1 MVRASCTVNLNQ
13 KVTDMVETYKRDPE
27 QAKRILMATTDD
39 SGRLRSM
46 FVRIKADGEA
56 LSELIEAAA
65 LSCILRAVL
74 HGDVN
79 SATILV
85 TNTLHAGVDR
95 SRAVANWLQLHGPMT
110 WEAKSGGFKLNRQV
124 QATKREQYD
133 KDPEAFKSRLINA
146 GSGPFYVLTKPS
158 KPVSFNLFGKLQAVI
173 KQAHAIQ
180 NGERNV
186 DGKVDIRGLDVADN
200 FLREMER
207 ALRIGDTDASARK
220 AKADDD
226 TPYAIEDQSDL
237 IEGEA
242 IDVTDDKAA

>member
-1 MVRASCTVNLNQ
+1 MEKANAMQ
-13 KVTDMVETYKRDPE
+13 AYKRDQE
-27 QAKRILMATTDD
+27 QANRILMAATDD
-39 SGRLRSM
+39 GARLKAM
-46 FVRIKADGEA
+46 FVRIKADGQA

-65 LSCILRAVL
+65 LSCVIRAIL

-85 TNTLHAGVDR
+85 TDTLHAGVDR

-110 WEAKSGGFKLNRQV
+110 WEAKSNGFKLNKTVRDAKLALYNQ
-124 QATKREQYD
+124 
-133 KDPEAFKSRLINA
+133 DPEAFKSRLINVESA
-146 GSGPFYVLTKPS
+146 FYVLTKPS
-158 KPVSFNLFGKLQAVI
+158 KPVSFNLFGKLQAII

-200 FLREMER
+200 FLRNMER

-226 TPYAIEDQSDL
+226 TLYAIDDQSDL
-237 IEGEA
+237 IKGEA
-242 IDVTDDKAA
+242 IEIDGDGENKAA

>member
-1 MVRASCTVNLNQ
+1 MTF
-13 KVTDMVETYKRDPE
+13 KRNEQDRTAIITGATPE
-27 QAKRILMATTDD
+27 AKRIGVMLD
-39 SGRLRSM
+39 
-46 FVRIKADGEA
+46 RIKADGEA
-56 LSELIEAAA
+56 LSQLIETAA
-65 LSCILRAVL
+65 LSCILCAVK

-85 TNTLHAGVDR
+85 TKTLHAGVDR

-110 WEAKSGGFKLNRQV
+110 WEAKSNGFKLNKQTR
-124 QATKREQYD
+124 ASYLENYER
-133 KDPEAFKSRLINA
+133 DPEAFKSRIVDA
-146 GSGPFYVLTKPS
+146 DSGPFYVLTKPA

-180 NGERNV
+180 AGERSI
-186 DGKVDIRGLDVADN
+186 DGKVDIRGLDAADN

-207 ALRIGDTDASARK
+207 ALRIGDTDAAARK

-226 TPYAIEDQSDL
+226 TPHAIEDQSDL

-242 IDVTDDKAA
+242 IVVTDDKAA

>member
-1 MVRASCTVNLNQ
+1 MQA
-13 KVTDMVETYKRDPE
+13 YKRDQE
-27 QAKRILMATTDD
+27 QAKRILMAATDD
-39 SGRLRSM
+39 GARLKAM
-46 FVRIKADGEA
+46 FVRIKADGQA

-65 LSCILRAVL
+65 LSCIIRAIL

-85 TNTLHAGVDR
+85 TDTLHAGVDR

-110 WEAKSGGFKLNRQV
+110 WEAKSGGFKLNKTVRDAKLALYNQ
-124 QATKREQYD
+124 
-133 KDPEAFKSRLINA
+133 DPEAFKSRLINA
-146 GSGPFYVLTKPS
+146 ESGPFYVLTKPS

-186 DGKVDIRGLDVADN
+186 DGKVDIRGLDAADN

-207 ALRIGDTDASARK
+207 ALRVGDTSARK

-226 TPYAIEDQSDL
+226 TPHAIEDQSDL

-242 IDVTDDKAA
+242 IEIDGDGENKAA

>member
-1 MVRASCTVNLNQ
+1 MEKANAMQ
-13 KVTDMVETYKRDPE
+13 AYKRDQE
-27 QAKRILMATTDD
+27 QAKRILMAATDD
-39 SGRLRSM
+39 GARLKAM
-46 FVRIKADGEA
+46 FVRIKADGQA

-65 LSCILRAVL
+65 LSCIIRAIL

-85 TNTLHAGVDR
+85 TDTLHAGVDR

-110 WEAKSGGFKLNRQV
+110 WEAKSGGFKLNKTVRDAKLALYNQ
-124 QATKREQYD
+124 
-133 KDPEAFKSRLINA
+133 DPEAFKSRLINVE
-146 GSGPFYVLTKPS
+146 SGPFYVLTKPS

-180 NGERNV
+180 AGERSI
-186 DGKVDIRGLDVADN
+186 DGKVDIRGLDAADN

-207 ALRIGDTDASARK
+207 ALRFGDPDASARK

-226 TPYAIEDQSDL
+226 TLHTIEDQSDL

-242 IDVTDDKAA
+242 IEIDGDGENKAA